1 MNGQEV
7 RVMVKLNKTKKGFTL
22 MEMVLVIAIC
32 IILAVV
38 VFYSV
43 SAYLGKARKATSK
56 MDEHNSAIA
65 YVTAQIPAF

>member
-1 MNGQEV
+1 
-7 RVMVKLNKTKKGFTL
+7 

-43 SAYLGKARKATSK
+43 AAYLGKARKATSK